1 MKSLEELVN
10 TTTTQIADLLPK
22 IILQEVEEA
31 ARARRFGRNLVR
43 INTDLVRTKGRSIV
57 VGRRGV
63 LTAAS
68 VSEGNSPTGVA
79 EGTLAYTSNTIS
91 PSKIGTALKIT
102 QEAIDGANLDLIRD
116 GITEAGIAL
125 ADKEDL
131 DIVYELLGR
140 TAFSETVAGTYV
152 AGTSTVT
159 LSFSGSDPVLSITS
173 VVCTNTVTSG
183 FYFDAYDAKVL
194 FPSTSSGTTSPVVS
208 GYKSTRTNYVDA
220 GTMGSLTYID
230 IVNTAGVIRANKWTP
245 DFMLIHPNQMTDLIK
260 DSRFVDVS
268 KYGSREVILNGELG
282 KISGLK
288 ILVSTHMM
296 DGTALFIA
304 SKRAAWMAIKRN
316 VDLKRWDNPST
327 DSVELY
333 FYMEYG
339 VSLTDEDAVAISVNH
354 LATYATDY

>member
-10 TTTTQIADLLPK
+10 TTTAQISDLLPK

-63 LTAAS
+63 LTAAA
-68 VSEGNSPTGVA
+68 VSEGNSPSA
-79 EGTLAYTSNTIS
+79 ISEGTLSYTSNTIS

-140 TAFSETVAGTYV
+140 TAFAETVSGTY
-152 AGTSTVT
+152 TPSTNTVT

-173 VVCTNTVTSG
+173 VVCTNTVSTG
-183 FYFDAYDAKVL
+183 IYFDAFDAKL
-194 FPSTSSGTTSPVVS
+194 LMPATSGSIDPVIT
-208 GYKSTRTNYVDA
+208 GFKSSRTNYVDA
-220 GTMGSLTYID
+220 DSTGSLTYLD

-288 ILVSTHMM
+288 ILVSTHMI
-296 DGTALFIA
+296 DGTALILA
-304 SKRAAWMAIKRN
+304 SKRACWMAIKRN
-316 VDLKRWDNPST
+316 VDMKRWDNPST

-354 LATYATDY
+354 LATYAQGY

>member
-1 MKSLEELVN
+1 MKSLEELAN

-43 INTDLVRTKGRSIV
+43 INTDLIRTKGRSIV

-63 LTAAS
+63 LIAAS
-68 VSEGNSPTGVA
+68 VSEGNSPTGIA

-91 PSKIGTALKIT
+91 PTKIGTALKIT

-140 TAFSETVAGTYV
+140 TVFSETVSGTYTPST
-152 AGTSTVT
+152 GTMT
-159 LSFSGSDPVLSITS
+159 LSFTGSDPILSITS
-173 VVCTNTVTSG
+173 VVATNTVSTG
-183 FYFDAYDAKVL
+183 IYFDAYDGKVL
-194 FPSTSSGTTSPVVS
+194 MPATSGSIDPVVT
-208 GYKSTRTNYVDA
+208 GFKSTRTNYVDA
-220 GTMGSLTYID
+220 GTKGSLTYLD

-288 ILVSTHMM
+288 ILVSTHMI
-296 DGTALFIA
+296 DGTALIIA

-316 VDLKRWDNPST
+316 VDMKRWDNPST

-339 VSLTDEDAVAISVNH
+339 ISLTDENAVALSVNH

>member
-1 MKSLEELVN
+1 MKSLEELAN

-43 INTDLVRTKGRSIV
+43 INTDLVRIKGRSIV

-68 VSEGNSPTGVA
+68 VNEGGTPN

-140 TAFSETVAGTYV
+140 TVFSETVSGTYTPST
-152 AGTSTVT
+152 GTMT
-159 LSFSGSDPVLSITS
+159 LSFATSDPILSITS
-173 VVCTNTVTSG
+173 VVATNTISTG
-183 FYFDAYDAKVL
+183 IYYDAYDGKVL
-194 FPSTSSGTTSPVVS
+194 MPATSGSIDPVVT
-208 GYKSTRTNYVDA
+208 GYKSSRTYYVDA
-220 GTMGSLTYID
+220 GTKGSLTYLD
-230 IVNTAGVIRANKWTP
+230 IVNASGMIRAQKWSP
-245 DFMLIHPNQMTDLIK
+245 DFLLIHPNQMTDLIK

-288 ILVSTHMM
+288 VLVTTHII
-296 DGTALFIA
+296 DGTTLILS
-304 SKRAAWMAIKRN
+304 SKRAAWLAIKRN
-316 VDLKRWDNPST
+316 VDMKRWDNPST

-339 VSLTDEDAVAISVNH
+339 VSLTDETAICLSVNH
-354 LATYATDY
+354 LATYAQDY